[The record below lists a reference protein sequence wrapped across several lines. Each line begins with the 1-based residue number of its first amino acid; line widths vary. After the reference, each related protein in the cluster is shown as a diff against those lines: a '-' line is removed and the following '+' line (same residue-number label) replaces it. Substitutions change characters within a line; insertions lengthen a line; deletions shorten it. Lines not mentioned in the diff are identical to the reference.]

1 MRATNDFPEI
11 LPLSVTFRLCL
22 FGCLAVSSN
31 PSLFIGRC
39 LLFIF
44 PFSLFFCL
52 SQFPSL
58 YPSSRFVLFRRLF
71 SIEVRLHAHSR
82 STGNLL
88 IASFLNGKGRCAAS
102 FLAEEISGPDHAIDF
117 HAPLVKVFLS
127 VLLTTSSFVA
137 SVGIAGNLNWI
148 FRASIRDASI
158 KDTDNLTN
166 STTKIVKSNFH
177 EK

>member
-1 MRATNDFPEI
+1 M
-11 LPLSVTFRLCL
+11 
-22 FGCLAVSSN
+22 SS
-31 PSLFIGRC
+31 FYI
-39 LLFIF
+39 
-44 PFSLFFCL
+44 LFFSFFL
-52 SQFPSL
+52 SFSISDAAFIL
-58 YPSSRFVLFRRLF
+58 SPSSRFVLFRRLF

-102 FLAEEISGPDHAIDF
+102 FLAEKISGPDHAIDF

-127 VLLTTSSFVA
+127 VLLTSSFVA

-158 KDTDNLTN
+158 KGTDNLIN
-166 STTKIVKSNFH
+166 LTTKIVKSNFH
-177 EK
+177 QNKKEKFTGEFLRIQNIIISSINN